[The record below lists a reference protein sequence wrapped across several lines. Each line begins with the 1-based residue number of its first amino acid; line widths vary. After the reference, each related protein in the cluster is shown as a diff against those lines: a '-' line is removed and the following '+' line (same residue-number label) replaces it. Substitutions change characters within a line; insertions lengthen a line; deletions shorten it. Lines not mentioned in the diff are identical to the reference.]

1 MQEEQLP
8 SIPENEKPAIKPL
21 TRKLSRKHKA
31 FADAYLL
38 TLNATEAYKVVFKP
52 KCPEYAY
59 KNAYKLLRYEGIS
72 RYVDE
77 ALLESSEANYRPEA
91 IKQGIQSLA
100 QSARRESDRLRA
112 YELMSKI
119 SGLINDNAQNQVNVF
134 TDDIMT
140 LAKKRLSERR
150 KDGERQNV
158 KIPESPQV
166 IETKDVTDTM
176 SYNNPYVPT
185 LSESVLSINTDAK
198 ECEQIDSSVDGDGLA
213 GNDGS
218 PRGTGS
224 STPTHPSK

>member
-8 SIPENEKPAIKPL
+8 TIPENEKPAIKPL

-38 TLNATEAYKVVFKP
+38 TLNASEAYRLVYKLEH
-52 KCPEYAY
+52 PESAY
-59 KNAYKLLRYEGIS
+59 KNAYRVLNSEGVR

-158 KIPESPQV
+158 TITESPQV
-166 IETKDVTDTM
+166 LEAKDVTDTM

-185 LSESVLSINTDAK
+185 LSESVLSINVDAK
-198 ECEQIDSSVDGDGLA
+198 EGEQIDSSVDGDGIA
-213 GNDGS
+213 GDEGS